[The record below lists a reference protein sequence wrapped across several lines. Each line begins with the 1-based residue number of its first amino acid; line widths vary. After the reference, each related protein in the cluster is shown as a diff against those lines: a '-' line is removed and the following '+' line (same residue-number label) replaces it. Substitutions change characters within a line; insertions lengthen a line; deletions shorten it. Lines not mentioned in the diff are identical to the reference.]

1 MVLIRFIMPF
11 RLEKEK
17 PEFKETENMVFENT
31 QKQLEK
37 AKKHIEL
44 AQETEETLKFPVE
57 AFSFGIPVRMD
68 DGSFKVFE
76 GHRVR
81 YNNARGPT
89 KGGIRYH
96 PGVTLDEVKALAF
109 WMSIKC
115 AVINIPYGGGKGG
128 VTVDPHKL
136 SKAELERLS
145 RGWMRAASRI
155 VGPDRDIP
163 APDVYTTGQ
172 IMAWMMDEY
181 SILKG
186 EYCPGVITGKP
197 LSLGGSLGRSY
208 ATAMGGY
215 YCVQEAVKKVETG
228 KKVVIQGFGNA
239 GSHMARLMAAD
250 GFKVI
255 AVSDSKGGAVLD
267 EGFDYAKLMEVKSK
281 ERRVDAYPGCRKVS
295 NEELLELDCDILV
308 LAALENVVTD
318 ENADKVKGKIVV
330 ELANGPVTPEADDIL
345 HKNGKF
351 MIPDIL
357 ANAGGVCVS
366 YFEWTQNK
374 QGFYWTEDEVNSRL
388 HEKMVREFNA
398 TFDIHKEKSTD
409 MRTAA
414 YVLALGRID
423 ESTRDKALY

>member
-1 MVLIRFIMPF
+1 
-11 RLEKEK
+11 
-17 PEFKETENMVFENT
+17 MVFENA

-37 AKKHIEL
+37 AKKHVKL
-44 AQETEETLKFPVE
+44 AQETEATLEHPKE
-57 AFSFGIPVRMD
+57 AFTFSIPVRMD
-68 DGSFKVFE
+68 DGSLKVFV

-81 YNNARGPT
+81 YNDARGPT

-96 PGVTLDEVKALAF
+96 PGVNLDEVQALAF
-109 WMSIKC
+109 WMAIKC

-128 VTVDPHKL
+128 ITVDPHKL

-163 APDVYTTGQ
+163 APDVYTNAQ
-172 IMAWMMDEY
+172 VMAWMMDEY
-181 SILKG
+181 SVLRG
-186 EYCPGVITGKP
+186 EYSPAVITGKP

-208 ATAMGGY
+208 ATAQGGY
-215 YCVQEAVKKVETG
+215 YCVKEAVGKMNTG
-228 KKVVIQGFGNA
+228 KKVAIQGFGNA
-239 GSHMARLMAAD
+239 GSHMARLLAGD

-255 AVSDSKGGAVLD
+255 AVSDSKGGALVEEGLD
-267 EGFDYAKLMEVKSK
+267 YGKLMEVKKK
-281 ERRVDAYPGCRKVS
+281 EKRVDAYPGCKKIS
-295 NEELLELDCDILV
+295 NEELLELGCDILV

-318 ENADKVKGKIVV
+318 KNAGKVKAKMIV
-330 ELANGPVTPEADDIL
+330 ELANGPTTPEADDIL
-345 HKNGKF
+345 HKKGVF

-366 YFEWTQNK
+366 YFEWVQNK
-374 QGFYWTEDEVNSRL
+374 EGFYWKEEEVNERL
-388 HEKMVREFNA
+388 HEKMVKEFNA
-398 TFDIHKEKSTD
+398 TFDMHNEKKID

-423 ESTRDKALY
+423 EATKDKALY

>member
-1 MVLIRFIMPF
+1 
-11 RLEKEK
+11 
-17 PEFKETENMVFENT
+17 MVFENA

-44 AQETEETLKFPVE
+44 AQETEETLKHPNE
-57 AFSFGIPVRMD
+57 AFTFSIPVRMD
-68 DGSFKVFE
+68 DGTLQVFV

-81 YNNARGPT
+81 YSDVRGPS

-109 WMSIKC
+109 WMAIKC

-128 VTVDPHKL
+128 ITVDPHKL

-145 RGWMRAASRI
+145 RGWMRKASRI

-181 SILKG
+181 STIVGK
-186 EYCPGVITGKP
+186 YSPAVITGKP

-208 ATAMGGY
+208 ATALGGY
-215 YCVQEAVKKVETG
+215 FCVKEAVKK
-228 KKVVIQGFGNA
+228 KKIGERVVIQGFGNA
-239 GSHMARLMAAD
+239 GSHMARLLTKD

-255 AVSDSKGGAVLD
+255 AVSDSKGGAYLE
-267 EGFDYAKLMEVKSK
+267 EGFDFKKLMDVKEK
-281 ERRVDAYPGCRKVS
+281 EGRVDAYPGAKKIT
-295 NEELLELDCDILV
+295 NEEILELDCGLLV
-308 LAALENVVTD
+308 LAALENVITKD
-318 ENADKVKGKIVV
+318 NAANVKAKMLV

-345 HKNGKF
+345 HNNGF
-351 MIPDIL
+351 FLIPDIL

-366 YFEWTQNK
+366 YFEWVQNK
-374 QGFYWTEDEVNSRL
+374 YGYYWKEDEVNAKL
-388 HEKMVREFNA
+388 QEKMVKEFDSV
-398 TFDIHKEKSTD
+398 FHLHDKVGID

-414 YVLALGRID
+414 YVLALERID
-423 ESTRDKALY
+423 EATKDKALY

>member
-1 MVLIRFIMPF
+1 
-11 RLEKEK
+11 
-17 PEFKETENMVFENT
+17 MVFENT

-37 AKKHIEL
+37 AKKHVEL
-44 AQETEETLKFPVE
+44 VQETEETLKYPAE
-57 AFSFGIPVRMD
+57 AFTFSIPVRMD
-68 DGSFKVFE
+68 DGSLKVFE

-81 YNNARGPT
+81 YNDARGPT

-128 VTVDPHKL
+128 ITVDPHKL
-136 SKAELERLS
+136 SKVELERLS
-145 RGWMRAASRI
+145 RGWMRRAYRI

-172 IMAWMMDEY
+172 IMGWMMDEY
-181 SILKG
+181 STIVGK
-186 EYCPGVITGKP
+186 YSPGVITGKP

-208 ATAMGGY
+208 ATALGGY
-215 YCVQEAVKKVETG
+215 YCVKEAVKKMEVG
-228 KKVVIQGFGNA
+228 KTVVVQGFGNA
-239 GSHMARLMAAD
+239 GSHMARLLSED

-255 AVSDSKGGAVLD
+255 AVSDSKGGAVLE
-267 EGFDYAKLMEVKSK
+267 EGFDYNKLMEVKSK
-281 ERRVDAYPGCRKVS
+281 EKRVDAYPGCRKIS
-295 NEELLELDCDILV
+295 NEEILELDCDILV

-318 ENADKVKGKIVV
+318 KNADKVKGKMVV

-345 HKNGKF
+345 YKNGKF

-357 ANAGGVCVS
+357 ANSGGVCVS
-366 YFEWTQNK
+366 YFEWVQNK
-374 QGFYWTEDEVNSRL
+374 QGYYWKEDEVNAKL
-388 HEKMVREFNA
+388 LEKMVKEFNS
-398 TFDIHKEKSTD
+398 TFDIHKEKSID

-423 ESTRDKALY
+423 ESTKDRAIY

>member
-1 MVLIRFIMPF
+1 
-11 RLEKEK
+11 
-17 PEFKETENMVFENT
+17 MVFENT

-37 AKKHIEL
+37 AKKHVEL
-44 AQETEETLKFPVE
+44 VQETEETLKYPAE
-57 AFSFGIPVRMD
+57 AFTFSIPVRMD
-68 DGSFKVFE
+68 DGSLKVFE

-81 YNNARGPT
+81 YNDVRGPT

-96 PGVTLDEVKALAF
+96 PGVSLDEVKALAF

-128 VTVDPHKL
+128 ITVDPHKL

-145 RGWMRAASRI
+145 RGWMRKAYRI

-172 IMAWMMDEY
+172 IMGWMMDEY
-181 SILKG
+181 STIVGK
-186 EYCPGVITGKP
+186 YSPGVITGKP

-208 ATAMGGY
+208 ATALGGY
-215 YCVQEAVKKVETG
+215 YCVKEAVKKMEVG
-228 KKVVIQGFGNA
+228 KTVVVQGFGNA
-239 GSHMARLMAAD
+239 GSHMARLLSED

-255 AVSDSKGGAVLD
+255 AVSDSKGGAVLE
-267 EGFDYAKLMEVKSK
+267 EGFDYNKLMEVKSK
-281 ERRVDAYPGCRKVS
+281 ERRVDAYPGCKKVS
-295 NEELLELDCDILV
+295 NEEILELDCDILV

-318 ENADKVKGKIVV
+318 KNADKIKGKMIV
-330 ELANGPVTPEADDIL
+330 ELANGPVTPEADDVL
-345 HKNGKF
+345 YKNGKF

-357 ANAGGVCVS
+357 ANSGGVCVS
-366 YFEWTQNK
+366 YFEWVQNK
-374 QGFYWTEDEVNSRL
+374 QGYYWKEDEVNAKL
-388 HEKMVREFNA
+388 LEKMVKEFNS
-398 TFDIHKEKSTD
+398 TFDIHKEKSID

-423 ESTRDKALY
+423 ESTKDKAIY